1 MLNRKF
7 FENEF
12 PAAVQTFSSQK
23 KCKKPIMEFILY
35 SGQTFLVLKILKMDD
50 RWIQVE
56 ALTED
61 RESTHAFI
69 PYKNIARLCLYTK
82 MPSRSNLGF

>member
-12 PAAVQTFSSQK
+12 PAAVKTFASQK
-23 KCKKPIMEFILY
+23 KCENPFMEFVLY
-35 SGQTFLVLKILKMDD
+35 SGQTFMVLKILKIEE

-61 RESTHAFI
+61 RESTHVFI

-82 MPSRSNLGF
+82 APPRGSLGF